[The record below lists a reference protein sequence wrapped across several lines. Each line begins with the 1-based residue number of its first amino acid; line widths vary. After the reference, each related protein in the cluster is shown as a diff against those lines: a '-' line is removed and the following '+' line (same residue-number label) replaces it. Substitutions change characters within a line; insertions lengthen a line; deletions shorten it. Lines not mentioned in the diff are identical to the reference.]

1 MMYVAPRSL
10 FTATLLAALLGS
22 PALTLAAPEAA
33 PAARKAAPDF
43 ELKDLSGK
51 RVRLSSLAGKVV
63 IVNFWATWCGPC
75 LQELPHLDKLQQE
88 HKDAGLVVLAIST
101 DGPDT
106 LAQVR
111 SVAKRQK
118 WTMPVL
124 LDQEGKVSGLLNP
137 RGTNPYTVFVD
148 RAGRIA
154 EAHEGY
160 TAGDEKDYA
169 EWAKKLVGE
178 KG

>member
-1 MMYVAPRSL
+1 MIKHAL
-10 FTATLLAALLGS
+10 ALAAALLV
-22 PALTLAAPEAA
+22 AA
-33 PAARKAAPDF
+33 PALAIPEASARKPAPAF

-51 RVRLSSLAGKVV
+51 RVKLSSFVGKVV

-75 LQELPHLDKLQQE
+75 LQELPHLDKLRAE
-88 HKDAGLVVLAIST
+88 LGGELEVLAIST

-111 SVAKRQK
+111 TVAKRQK

-124 LDQEGKVSGLLNP
+124 LDQEGKVSGTLNP

-154 EAHEGY
+154 ESHEGY
-160 TAGDEKDYA
+160 TAGDEKTYA
-169 EWAKKLVGE
+169 AWAKQLVAE
-178 KG
+178 K